1 MADLNVLFHALTNI
15 FTTPITLYGFTFTLL
30 GMIAWFML
38 VSFALTII
46 YIVFG

>member
-1 MADLNVLFHALTNI
+1 MTDLNILFRALTNI
-15 FTTPITLYGFTFTLL
+15 FTTPITLYGFSFTVL

-46 YIVFG
+46 YIIFG

>member
-1 MADLNVLFHALTNI
+1 MVDLNILFRALTNI
-15 FTTPITLYGFTFTLL
+15 FTMPITLYGFTFTVL

-46 YIVFG
+46 YIIFG